1 MTRILFQ
8 GHRISRKLSP
18 MAQEGNPA
26 PSSEALSRA
35 SWMISVSIACYH
47 IVKIG
52 RGLGVFE
59 RHLPDDNLPVN
70 LFAEKQNDHD
80 DLKGPEV
87 VAPR

>member
-1 MTRILFQ
+1 
-8 GHRISRKLSP
+8 
-18 MAQEGNPA
+18 
-26 PSSEALSRA
+26 
-35 SWMISVSIACYH
+35 MISVSIACYH